1 MGKKKKSSD
10 GETTNKVMWIAGT
23 AAVTAF
29 AMYYVNRNLNEKE
42 ELNRLRYAEKQ
53 QLPSAESDEG

>member
-29 AMYYVNRNLNEKE
+29 AMYYVNRNLNETQG
-42 ELNRLRYAEKQ
+42 RLPCVAAQFRI
-53 QLPSAESDEG
+53 